1 MTSRSG
7 STGLPSGTPGL
18 RKHQQSPIKE
28 GAPFSLSATKGQTGK
43 FMSHLLGLDHEPSS
57 NPKGQGAAKAQA
69 RTIKFS
75 DLFQGIKL
83 TPNFMFFLLF
93 LSFFLWLFVI
103 YWVRHHEPLADQV
116 LGSPK
121 ADPRASQTDRRLVEG
136 MKAAVPVQT
145 SPNSGQV
152 YVPNS
157 PPPVADN
164 APLMQN
170 SGQQASYGSPMVV
183 SVPGSTMSPG
193 TYANNQALIVQPAAG
208 QTNGNI
214 SSMSMTT
221 GLQQQPI
228 AGMQQQSQPNPGT
241 AGAVQAIPQTVSAMG
256 GVSSPEAAAM
266 GTRNQFNQ
274 NNYLIQSAS
283 GPRLKTI
290 VSR

>member
-43 FMSHLLGLDHEPSS
+43 FMSHLLGLDHEPS
-57 NPKGQGAAKAQA
+57 NAKGQAGTAQA

-75 DLFQGIKL
+75 DLFHGIKL

-93 LSFFLWLFVI
+93 LGFFLWLFVI

-116 LGSPK
+116 LGTPK
-121 ADPRASQTDRRLVEG
+121 VDPRSAQTDRRLVEG
-136 MKAAVPVQT
+136 MKAAVPVRT
-145 SPNSGQV
+145 SASSGEV
-152 YVPNS
+152 FVPNS
-157 PPPVADN
+157 PPLTDN
-164 APLMQN
+164 TPLMQ
-170 SGQQASYGSPMVV
+170 SSAPQASYGSPML
-183 SVPGSTMSPG
+183 STPQAGAMSPG
-193 TYANNQALIVQPAAG
+193 TYANQA
-208 QTNGNI
+208 NGNLNA
-214 SSMSMTT
+214 M
-221 GLQQQPI
+221 PI
-228 AGMQQQSQPNPGT
+228 NGMQQQFQASPGMQQQQ
-241 AGAVQAIPQTVSAMG
+241 AGSMQAIPQQVSAMRTANG
-256 GVSSPEAAAM
+256 ANASAM
-266 GTRNQFNQ
+266 GAPIQANQ